1 MLMNSVE
8 EIKNKSGIVG
18 RDTELG
24 MIISALTNNKHS
36 LLEGPVG
43 VGKTRLALA
52 VTNYLG
58 RMIYRVD
65 GDERYTENKLT
76 GWFDPPTVL
85 SKGYVW
91 ETFIQGPLTQ
101 AMLTGG
107 VLFINELNR
116 MPEGTQN
123 VLLPAM
129 DEGKV
134 IIPRLG
140 EIRAKPGFIVV
151 ATQNPE
157 EFAGT
162 SRISEALRDRFVWI
176 GLKYQSFDEEVEIV
190 RKETLSQNEGLMKT
204 AVDIM
209 RKTRK
214 HQDLRRGSS
223 IRGAI
228 DLVMIMKAV
237 SNPTVQKLVEA
248 AVMALY
254 NKIDAQLKSN
264 RTKEEIVSEIV
275 LSGLDEKAL
284 DAPLVLKDDDK
295 LKKKMN

>member
-1 MLMNSVE
+1 MNSVE
-8 EIKNKSGIVG
+8 AIKNNSGIVG
-18 RDTELG
+18 RDVELG
-24 MIISALTNNKHS
+24 MILSALSNNKHA

-43 VGKTRLALA
+43 VGKTKLALA
-52 VTNYLG
+52 VTNFLG
-58 RMIYRVD
+58 RSIYRVD

-101 AMLTGG
+101 AMFTGG

-129 DEGKV
+129 DEGKI

-140 EIRAKPGFIVV
+140 EICAKPGFIVV

-162 SRISEALRDRFVWI
+162 SRISEALRDRFVWV
-176 GLKYQSFDEEVEIV
+176 GLKYQSFDEETEIV
-190 RKETLSQNEGLMKT
+190 RRETRSQNEGLIKT
-204 AVDIM
+204 AVDII
-209 RKTRK
+209 RKSRK
-214 HQDLRRGSS
+214 HKDLRRGSS

-228 DLVMIMKAV
+228 DLVAIMRLV
-237 SNPTVQKLVEA
+237 DQPTVQKLVEA
-248 AVMALY
+248 ATMALY
-254 NKIDAQLKSN
+254 NKVDVQLKSN
-264 RTKEEIVSEIV
+264 RTKEEIISEIV
-275 LSGLDEKAL
+275 LSGLDEKNL
-284 DAPLVLKDDDK
+284 DAPLVLKDSDE
-295 LKKKMN
+295 LKKKMK

>member
-1 MLMNSVE
+1 
-8 EIKNKSGIVG
+8 
-18 RDTELG
+18 
-24 MIISALTNNKHS
+24 
-36 LLEGPVG
+36 
-43 VGKTRLALA
+43 
-52 VTNYLG
+52 
-58 RMIYRVD
+58 
-65 GDERYTENKLT
+65 
-76 GWFDPPTVL
+76 
-85 SKGYVW
+85 
-91 ETFIQGPLTQ
+91 
-101 AMLTGG
+101 
-107 VLFINELNR
+107 
-116 MPEGTQN
+116 
-123 VLLPAM
+123 
-129 DEGKV
+129 
-134 IIPRLG
+134 
-140 EIRAKPGFIVV
+140 
-151 ATQNPE
+151 
-157 EFAGT
+157 
-162 SRISEALRDRFVWI
+162 
-176 GLKYQSFDEEVEIV
+176 LKYQSFDEEVEIV